1 MQHPI
6 EQSEPKRFSLEEEGQ
21 YFDRKSA
28 RKDVDDIS
36 RHISAFANA
45 SGGKLVIGIE
55 NDGEITGFK
64 RSGAHD
70 IEAFLQA
77 PITCCDPIP
86 IVKPVELDV
95 TNSHGESDRILV
107 LDIQASTDR
116 VIARKRDGEVFL
128 RQKDRSVRLN
138 REQVR
143 ALEYDKNQRRFE
155 DELADRSSIADV
167 DRDVMDR
174 YRKQLGTDAPYE
186 QILRSRGMLV
196 DGRLTNAGVLLFARN
211 PTQFIPCA
219 RVRVMRF
226 DGSRMET
233 GRRLNIVKDRTFDGP
248 LPKVIE
254 DAKQMISSQLRE
266 FQFLG
271 DDGKFKI
278 IPEYPEFAWFE
289 GLVNAVTHRNYAFS
303 GDYIRVM
310 MYDDRLEIL
319 SPGKLPNIVTLE
331 NMRHTRWS
339 RNPVIART
347 LVEFGWVRELNE
359 GVQRIYDEMASFFL
373 NEPVFS
379 EPNDLSVLL
388 TLENSITS
396 RVLRQSDAIS
406 GIIDENVYESLTAFE
421 LAALQIVYARG
432 RVTVKQLS
440 DHLGRS
446 VKVSR
451 LTLRGLVDKGALSW
465 HGSSPNDP
473 SQYYSLSRT
482 RQSLRGTAPHRI
494 HGALDEQGR
503 VGKSRAE

>member
-6 EQSEPKRFSLEEEGQ
+6 EQNDPKRFSSEKENQ

-28 RKDVDDIS
+28 RKDANDIS

-55 NDGEITGFK
+55 DDGEITGF
-64 RSGAHD
+64 RRRGAHD
-70 IEAFLQA
+70 IEDFLQA
-77 PITCCDPIP
+77 PITCCDPVPAVRAEEIN
-86 IVKPVELDV
+86 V
-95 TNSHGESDRILV
+95 TNSSGESDRILV
-107 LDIQASTDR
+107 LDVQASTDR

-128 RQKDRSVRLN
+128 RQKDESVRLD

-155 DELADRSSIADV
+155 DELADRSGIDDI
-167 DRDVMDR
+167 DREVMNR
-174 YRKQLGTDAPYE
+174 YREELGTDAPYE

-196 DGRLTNAGVLLFARN
+196 DGHLTNAGVLLFARN

-254 DAKQMISSQLRE
+254 GAKQMISSQLRE

-289 GLVNAVTHRNYAFS
+289 GLVNAVTHRNYAYS

-310 MYDDRLEIL
+310 MYDDHLEIL

-339 RNPVIART
+339 RNPIIART

-373 NEPVFS
+373 NDPVFS
-379 EPNDLSVLL
+379 EPNDSSVLL

-396 RVLRQSDAIS
+396 RVLRQSDTVS
-406 GIIDENVYESLTAFE
+406 GIVGEDAYRALTEPE
-421 LAALQIVYARG
+421 LSAVQIVYARG
-432 RVTVKQLS
+432 KVTVKQLS
-440 DHLGRS
+440 EHLGRS
-446 VKVSR
+446 AKFARS
-451 LTLRGLVDKGALSW
+451 TLRGLVGKGILSW
-465 HGSSPNDP
+465 HGSGPKDP
-473 SQYYSLSRT
+473 SQYYSFPRSR
-482 RQSLRGTAPHRI
+482 
-494 HGALDEQGR
+494 
-503 VGKSRAE
+503 